1 MTEVTDLRDLVLG
14 RRYRLTERI
23 AGGGMGEV
31 WKAQDDVLGREVAV
45 KILRR
50 EYVDDPTFLARFQA
64 EARHTA
70 NLSHP
75 NIAAV
80 YDFGEGDPGQ
90 PGEAGSPFLV
100 MEHVPGDPLSTIV
113 SREGRLDPT
122 RTMDVV
128 GQAAL
133 GLQAAHDAGVIHR
146 DVKPGNILVT
156 PAGEVKITDFGI
168 ARATNSVPLTQ
179 TGAIMGTAY
188 YISPEQAS
196 GGSVTPASD
205 IYSLGIVA
213 YECLTG
219 RRPFAGDTPVS
230 VALAQVRDEPPALP
244 ETLPT
249 PVRDLVM
256 RMLAKEPGHRPAAA
270 GDVGREALAIRAAAP
285 AGDEPAGERTAATRM
300 MPAATLA
307 DAVARGSAGD
317 VDTDPE
323 GTTVVVAPPRPGDAD
338 TNPGFHLPDPSRLPR
353 WLPAALALA
362 VLAVLLLLVARACA
376 PADEVGTSGSTS
388 GSPTASEATAP
399 TTVDVVASDY
409 LGRPLADVRT
419 ELEGLGLQVDV
430 RRTAGGGEIG
440 TVKGVSPTGTVEA
453 GSLVTLEAVAEAAPR
468 PDQPGKG
475 DKDKP
480 GKGNGNGRGK
490 G

>member
-1 MTEVTDLRDLVLG
+1 VRPASDQLLG
-14 RRYRLTERI
+14 GRYRLTERI

-31 WKAQDDVLGREVAV
+31 WQALDEVLGRQVAV

-50 EYVDDPTFLARFQA
+50 EYVDDPTFLERFRA

-75 NIAAV
+75 GIAAV
-80 YDFGEGDPGQ
+80 YDFGEGTHD
-90 PGEAGSPFLV
+90 ELGSPFLV
-100 MEHVPGDPLSTIV
+100 MEHVPGDPLSALV
-113 SREGRLDPT
+113 SREGTLTPEKT
-122 RTMDVV
+122 LDVV

-244 ETLPT
+244 ESLPP
-249 PVRDLVM
+249 PVRTLVM
-256 RMLAKEPGHRPAAA
+256 RMLAKDPADRPASAGAVGQEALALRPSLAEPVAATRALPVGDLAAAA
-270 GDVGREALAIRAAAP
+270 GP
-285 AGDEPAGERTAATRM
+285 SFAGAGAAT
-300 MPAATLA
+300 T
-307 DAVARGSAGD
+307 AVVSAPRHD
-317 VDTDPE
+317 PETDP
-323 GTTVVVAPPRPGDAD
+323 
-338 TNPGFHLPDPSRLPR
+338 GFRLPTPSRLPA
-353 WLPAALALA
+353 WLPYAVALVVAALL
-362 VLAVLLLLVARACA
+362 VLLLVRACGQEPTTVTTTRA
-376 PADEVGTSGSTS
+376 TGTSDSV
-388 GSPTASEATAP
+388 TAP
-399 TTVDVVASDY
+399 TTVDVVAADY
-409 LGRPLADVRT
+409 LGRPEPEVRS
-419 ELEGLGLQVDV
+419 ELRDLGLRVEV
-430 RRTAGGGEIG
+430 AWSAGGGEVG

-453 GSLVTLEAVAEAAPR
+453 DSLVTLDAVAQPR
-468 PDQPGKG
+468 DEDDEDDDSGRSKGKAKG
-475 DKDKP
+475 HDKEEDD
-480 GKGNGNGRGK
+480 
-490 G
+490 